1 MVSIPAARRRELKPY
16 LAFLRRLDDD
26 VSLDTRL
33 FHVLYEFTEADFER
47 VGELLADE
55 GVHAGFSV
63 PGRRIEQREGVESA
77 VAALADA
84 GHDIVLHGHRHTSFM
99 DTSYE
104 TAHDELS
111 RAVETIERVTGE
123 APTGFHVPYMLASDG
138 TMRAATDLGVEWVVG
153 RPETDEPDVPT
164 AEPVSPYD
172 LQLLESG
179 SGPTETFEH
188 ITRNLDDNTLVLTHP
203 NIHLYHDAT
212 AAFEAWLE
220 AQTPE
225 PPAAAVTGTAAVGL
239 LCDCFSPFRLR

>member
-1 MVSIPAARRRELKPY
+1 MVSIPAVRRRELKPY

-47 VGELLADE
+47 VGELLADH
-55 GVHAGFSV
+55 GIHAGFSV
-63 PGRRIEQREGVESA
+63 PGRRIEQREDVERA

-99 DTSYE
+99 NTPYE

-111 RAVETIERVTGE
+111 RAVETIERVTGV

-138 TMRAATDLGVEWVVG
+138 VMRAAADLGIEWVVG
-153 RPETDEPDVPT
+153 RPESDEQDVPT
-164 AEPVSPYD
+164 REPASPYD

-179 SGPTETFEH
+179 TGPIETFEH
-188 ITRNLDDNTLVLTHP
+188 ISRDLDDNALVLTHP
-203 NIHLYHDAT
+203 NIHRYHDAT
-212 AAFEAWLE
+212 AAFETWLQ
-220 AQTPE
+220 AQTPK
-225 PPAAAVTGTAAVGL
+225 PPAAAVTGTADVGL
-239 LCDCFSPFRLR
+239 LCDCFPPFRLQ